1 MISSM
6 RRFHAKLLLGA
17 IVLLASLTQASFGQ
31 ALDRIR
37 LRRGSEAGEV
47 TKMSP
52 ISVSIE
58 RGGETKEVSI
68 VEIRS
73 IIFKD
78 EPSELTQ
85 ARLSANNG
93 GYQSALTRLDA
104 IEMRNIKNE
113 FIQQEIEYYKAFC
126 KAKLALVGS
135 HDLQQAGTA
144 LSRFVS
150 GNSQSYHYL
159 DATELLGD
167 MLVTTKRFAAAEKQ
181 YEKLA
186 KAPWPSYRIRSG
198 VLVGETLIAQ
208 EKYDEA
214 LAQFDVALG
223 TQDDSPEGK
232 TQQLAAQLG
241 KGVATAG
248 LGKVPEGAAMVE
260 QVIRDADPEDANL
273 LAHAYNALGDCYRQA
288 GEPKNA
294 LYAYLHT
301 DLLYGR
307 VADAH
312 AEALFHLT
320 PLWDSIGQAGE
331 ARKARQMLEQQ
342 YPTSRW
348 AKQSQ

>member
-1 MISSM
+1 MICSIRTSQ
-6 RRFHAKLLLGA
+6 AKFVLSTVVAL
-17 IVLLASLTQASFGQ
+17 VLLAPICLGQ
-31 ALDRIR
+31 AVDRIR
-37 LRRGSEAGEV
+37 VKGGSQAGEI

-52 ISVSIE
+52 VSVTIE
-58 RGGETKEVSI
+58 RNGNATEVP
-68 VEIRS
+68 VVDIRS

-85 ARLSANNG
+85 ARLNANNG
-93 GYQSALTRLDA
+93 GYESALSTLESTNLA
-104 IEMRNIKNE
+104 NVKNK
-113 FIQQEIEYYKAFC
+113 FIRQELEYYQAFC

-135 HDLQQAGTA
+135 QDIKQAGTE
-144 LSRFVS
+144 LNRFVS
-150 GNSQSYHYL
+150 SNSQSYHFL
-159 DATELLGD
+159 DATQLLGD
-167 MLVTTKRFAAAEKQ
+167 LLVATKRYSAAQGQ

-186 KAPWPSYRIRSG
+186 KAPWTSYRIRSG
-198 VLVGETLIAQ
+198 VLVGGTLIAQ
-208 EKYDEA
+208 EKFDEA
-214 LAQFDVALG
+214 LAQFDAALG
-223 TQDDSPEGK
+223 LEDDSADGK
-232 TQQLAAQLG
+232 AQRLAAQLG

-248 LGKVPEGAAMVE
+248 LGKVDDGAAMVE

-307 VADAH
+307 IADAH
-312 AEALFHLT
+312 AEALYHLA

-331 ARKARQMLEQQ
+331 ARKARQTLEAQ
-342 YPTSRW
+342 YPASRW